1 LQKSL
6 LKSIVNNTN
15 HIKKISINVEFKLN
29 GKFSVIEEDIG
40 INEASTFEGFCNKHD
55 TEVFSPIEA
64 NNIDYNNMEHL
75 FLLLYRS
82 ITREYYESNK
92 GYFLLRD
99 VVNDLIKDMSQ
110 DNMLGPCLL
119 IQLYL
124 QYCECFYLD
133 QIKESADI
141 CLQNGIW
148 DNNYLY
154 FHITLDKFLPI
165 FMNSFFAVQGT
176 NCDIL
181 YTKDITKEFPL
192 FCSVTVIPQDNKTN
206 IFYSV
211 AKEQCSELIKLIYLP
226 IFDNHLSKLLK
237 IKIVKLFITHSFKLY
252 QLIIIYFFKHKLIM
266 LYTIHRLHILH
277 STLKDIIKDI
287 KYLSFSVLF
296 NPLQFYWLLTNS
308 LYYIYLSLSIPLGY
322 SQINGGRMYATFF
335 VRDKGIA
342 KQFQRTKN
350 VAEKKRT
357 KGARPTAF
365 FRSPSRRK
373 RRSAYRPV
381 MCRLP
386 VYYYLL

>member
-211 AKEQCSELIKLIYLP
+211 AKEQCSELSAFLRQFVNKNIEELELFLSDLVIRNSDNFYISPDYRAKIPSNIKMKILE
-226 IFDNHLSKLLK
+226 IFKKTITNREYTYTDK
-237 IKIVKLFITHSFKLY
+237 INLFA
-252 QLIIIYFFKHKLIM
+252 
-266 LYTIHRLHILH
+266 
-277 STLKDIIKDI
+277 
-287 KYLSFSVLF
+287 
-296 NPLQFYWLLTNS
+296 
-308 LYYIYLSLSIPLGY
+308 YI
-322 SQINGGRMYATFF
+322 
-335 VRDKGIA
+335 
-342 KQFQRTKN
+342 
-350 VAEKKRT
+350 
-357 KGARPTAF
+357 
-365 FRSPSRRK
+365 
-373 RRSAYRPV
+373 
-381 MCRLP
+381 
-386 VYYYLL
+386 